1 MIKEYQGKKGIYLG
15 LKKAKSHLE
24 RIMKMIEDDKYCID
38 ILQQTKAVKGLI
50 TGVEQRILNR
60 HLSTCFVEGMKTKSQ
75 KKRQRLIEEIITV
88 TENFRK

>member
-1 MIKEYQGKKGIYLG
+1 MINKYQEKQGIYLG

-24 RIMKMIEDDKYCID
+24 RIMKMIEEDKYCIE

-60 HLSTCFVEGMKTKSQ
+60 HLSTCFLKGMKTKNTQ
-75 KKRQRLIEEIITV
+75 KRKKLIEEIIVV